1 MLRKARLVWV
11 RSFLHTNEWRWN
23 WKVVVLWTIL
33 FVGESGGLVLA
44 VIEESWAGG
53 VVASALLVFTVLA
66 ALLGEMPLVGRT
78 GQSRRRK
85 LASKA
90 LGIPLRIYTLEQYRK
105 GAIESPP
112 FVALNGN
119 HLKWPDSL
127 DRMSPEV
134 LATHLV
140 GFMYAAA
147 PDTFTAGHID
157 ELARGIV
164 RDALADDSVFI
175 LPLRGPDRVEG
186 YEERFYTAVHE
197 SYRKVMNEI
206 GPPL

>member
-1 MLRKARLVWV
+1 MLRKARLFWV

-23 WKVVVLWTIL
+23 WKVVVLWMIL
-33 FVGESGGLVLA
+33 LVGESGGLILA

-53 VVASALLVFTVLA
+53 VVASALLIFTVLA
-66 ALLGEMPLVGRT
+66 PLLGEMPLVGRT

-85 LASKA
+85 LASEA
-90 LGIPLRIYTLEQYRK
+90 LRIPLRIYTTKQYRK

-119 HLKWPDSL
+119 HLKWPDSF

-140 GFMYAAA
+140 GFIYAAA
-147 PDTFTAGHID
+147 PDTFTAAHID

-164 RDALADDSVFI
+164 RHALSTDDVLF
-175 LPLRGPDRVEG
+175 LPLRGPNHVEG
-186 YEERFYTAVHE
+186 YEERFYEAVHA